1 MSEMTVETVIRT
13 HPSTSVEPYAAVTGV
28 AAADSPL
35 SANSTG
41 TADRNAFV
49 NAMRGAVTGVNV
61 VTTDGAAGRF
71 GLTVSAFSSVSAEP
85 PMVLI
90 CINRRSPA
98 GAAVSENGR
107 FCVNVLS
114 TKQRDIADTFA
125 GYPADGAPYDFTVA
139 RWNEGYIGAPS
150 LVDAIATF
158 DCVVETT
165 IDSGSHTVFIG
176 RVLGVKEGEGRPLL
190 YTDRAYGRPCT
201 DTHVN

>member
-1 MSEMTVETVIRT
+1 MSETTVETVTRT
-13 HPSTSVEPYAAVTGV
+13 QQSTSVEPYAAVTAVGST
-28 AAADSPL
+28 DSRL
-35 SANSTG
+35 STNPTG

-49 NAMRGAVTGVNV
+49 NAMGGAVTGVNV
-61 VTTDGAAGRF
+61 VTTYGPAGRF
-71 GLTVSAFSSVSAEP
+71 GLTVSAFSSVSADP

-98 GAAVSENGR
+98 DAAVSENSR

-125 GYPADGAPYDFTVA
+125 GYPADGAPYDFTAA
-139 RWNEGYIGAPS
+139 RWDEGYTGAPS

-176 RVLGVKEGEGRPLL
+176 RVFGVKEGVGRPLL
-190 YTDRAYGRPCT
+190 YTDRAYGRPCI

>member
-35 SANSTG
+35 SANPTG

-71 GLTVSAFSSVSAEP
+71 GVTVSAFSSVSADP

-114 TKQRDIADTFA
+114 TKQRAIADTFA
-125 GYPADGAPYDFTVA
+125 GYPAEGAPYDFTAA
-139 RWNEGYIGAPS
+139 RWDEGYTGAPS
-150 LVDAIATF
+150 LLDAIAAF

-165 IDSGSHTVFIG
+165 IDAGSHTVFIG

-190 YTDRAYGRPCT
+190 YTERLYGRPCT
-201 DTHVN
+201 DTYVN

>member
-1 MSEMTVETVIRT
+1 MSEKTVETVMRT
-13 HPSTSVEPYAAVTGV
+13 HPSTSVEPYAAVTG
-28 AAADSPL
+28 AGSTDSPL
-35 SANSTG
+35 STNSTG
-41 TADRNAFV
+41 AADRDAFV

-61 VTTDGAAGRF
+61 VTTDGPAGRF
-71 GLTVSAFSSVSAEP
+71 GLTVSAFSSVSADP

-114 TKQRDIADTFA
+114 TKQRDIADIFA
-125 GYPADGAPYDFTVA
+125 GYPAEGAPYNFTA
-139 RWNEGYIGAPS
+139 TGWDEGYTGAPS
-150 LVDAIATF
+150 LLDAIATF
-158 DCVVETT
+158 DCVVEST

-176 RVLGVKEGEGRPLL
+176 RVLGVKESAGRPLL

-201 DTHVN
+201 DTYVN